1 MVGLERR
8 GWGDHI
14 MRAGLGS
21 LLVLGLAAAGLAGCA
36 PGAGETGDSPGEAG
50 GMRESGEID
59 GMADMDGMEDTADMD
74 SMAEMPAMAVGEDG
88 LPVLLEMARDV
99 GSAAEASAHGVAFGG
114 EMELREGDSVPLVS
128 VALAPDEMIGWNL
141 HVQTANFRFAPENVS
156 RAHVPGQGHAHLY
169 LDGEKL
175 ARLYGPYLYLPS
187 LPPGEHEI
195 AVRLYSNNHAAYVHD
210 GEPIGD
216 ALRVTVPEPAGP

>member
-8 GWGDHI
+8 GWGDR
-14 MRAGLGS
+14 MTRTGLRG
-21 LLVLGLAAAGLAGCA
+21 LLVLGLAAAVLAGCA
-36 PGAGETGDSPGEAG
+36 PDSGETGDPPDEAG
-50 GMRESGEID
+50 GMSESGAMD
-59 GMADMDGMEDTADMD
+59 GMADMGAMADMADMD
-74 SMAEMPAMAVGEDG
+74 GMAEMPAMAVGEDG
-88 LPVLLEMARDV
+88 LPVLLEMAREV
-99 GSAAEASAHGVAFGG
+99 GPAAEASAHGVAFGG
-114 EMELREGDSVPLVS
+114 EMELREGDAVPLVS

-195 AVRLYSNNHAAYVHD
+195 AVRLYTNNHAAYVHD